1 MLVLQYTL
9 SSFSWTSDSFLRLKQ
24 LNSMSKII
32 FEIQG
37 VCQNCHGAFFFL
49 LFLFFCFTD
58 AFPVQLKSYLKLI
71 GEKKKKKICLCWN
84 KAQGCRSKI
93 WRMVVLIYQN
103 LLNTVK
109 VRMHKSSVEHLL
121 NAIFWNSCRF

>member
-1 MLVLQYTL
+1 ME
-9 SSFSWTSDSFLRLKQ
+9 R
-24 LNSMSKII
+24 
-32 FEIQG
+32 
-37 VCQNCHGAFFFL
+37 FF

-71 GEKKKKKICLCWN
+71 GEKKKDLPMLKQSSRLQIP
-84 KAQGCRSKI
+84 KI

-121 NAIFWNSCRF
+121 NAIF